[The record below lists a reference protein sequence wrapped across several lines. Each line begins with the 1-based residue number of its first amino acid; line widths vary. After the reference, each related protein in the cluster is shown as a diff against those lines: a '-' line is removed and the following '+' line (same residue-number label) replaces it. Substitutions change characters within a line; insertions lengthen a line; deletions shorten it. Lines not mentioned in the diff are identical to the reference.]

1 MEVSRNYETECETSH
16 NYRNFLQ
23 YCNQEINVSA
33 NKRTQTPRCMARI
46 LVTNIPIKW
55 WQNLPG
61 AVKRSHEVFGM
72 DGEDGFITSLYRR
85 ESRRP
90 QQGSLGHIIQWWFKI
105 DEIVLV
111 LLDCHWVPRNSNL
124 FEILRVVYY
133 YYYYYNLGNGGVPVH
148 QDPVHGIVAN
158 REKWQWGPPPFSIFG
173 VCDNPVHR
181 VMVNWDPLIPAG
193 WEAGPTI
200 TDITERGLLYLA
212 VHNSQKTYI

>member
-1 MEVSRNYETECETSH
+1 MTTHTHLKDDHPITYERWRSTWRREHYNYITTRKHSTIRSTLTIRLCWNKCWTSEPRQRIGHLKKIGYTPWDLAQTLGIGSWNMANLSQHQRRWQNRKNDRRDRTHSPQKYLKDGFARMEVSRNYETECETSH

-90 QQGSLGHIIQWWFKI
+90 QQGSLGHII
-105 DEIVLV
+105 
-111 LLDCHWVPRNSNL
+111 
-124 FEILRVVYY
+124 
-133 YYYYYNLGNGGVPVH
+133 
-148 QDPVHGIVAN
+148 
-158 REKWQWGPPPFSIFG
+158 
-173 VCDNPVHR
+173 
-181 VMVNWDPLIPAG
+181 
-193 WEAGPTI
+193 
-200 TDITERGLLYLA
+200 
-212 VHNSQKTYI
+212 

>member
-1 MEVSRNYETECETSH
+1 MANLSQHQRRWQKRKNDRRDRTHSPQKYLKDGFARMEVSRNYETECETSH

-46 LVTNIPIKW
+46 LVTKNPIKW

-105 DEIVLV
+105 DEIVL
-111 LLDCHWVPRNSNL
+111 LDCHWVPRNSNL

-133 YYYYYNLGNGGVPVH
+133 NTVPWAHNILTLQVS
-148 QDPVHGIVAN
+148 
-158 REKWQWGPPPFSIFG
+158 R
-173 VCDNPVHR
+173 DNF
-181 VMVNWDPLIPAG
+181 L
-193 WEAGPTI
+193 T
-200 TDITERGLLYLA
+200 
-212 VHNSQKTYI
+212 

>member
-1 MEVSRNYETECETSH
+1 MDSPEWRYHGITKQNAKPRITTEI
-16 NYRNFLQ
+16 FLQ

-90 QQGSLGHIIQWWFKI
+90 QQGSLGHIYSVADFKT
-105 DEIVLV
+105 DAIVR
-111 LLDCHWVPRNSNL
+111 LDSHWVPWNSNL

-133 YYYYYNLGNGGVPVH
+133 YYYYYYYKLPVPRYRVLVVH
-148 QDPVHGIVAN
+148 
-158 REKWQWGPPPFSIFG
+158 SI
-173 VCDNPVHR
+173 
-181 VMVNWDPLIPAG
+181 
-193 WEAGPTI
+193 
-200 TDITERGLLYLA
+200 
-212 VHNSQKTYI
+212 

>member
-1 MEVSRNYETECETSH
+1 MDSPEWRYHGITKQNAKPRITTEI
-16 NYRNFLQ
+16 FLQ

-72 DGEDGFITSLYRR
+72 DGEDGFITSLYRQ

-105 DEIVLV
+105 DEIVLWIV
-111 LLDCHWVPRNSNL
+111 TECHGTLTYMR
-124 FEILRVVYY
+124 FLRVVYY
-133 YYYYYNLGNGGVPVH
+133 YYYYLIRITCGAPAAG
-148 QDPVHGIVAN
+148 
-158 REKWQWGPPPFSIFG
+158 S
-173 VCDNPVHR
+173 
-181 VMVNWDPLIPAG
+181 PL
-193 WEAGPTI
+193 
-200 TDITERGLLYLA
+200 L
-212 VHNSQKTYI
+212 